1 MENKKPIAAGKSSF
15 NLIDRE
21 KFLASLSMSRVIVVY
36 YSGSGHTKRQAEA
49 VCQGAASVDGID
61 AELLTTDEAIERLDD
76 LDNAD
81 GIIFGCPTYMGNI
94 AAEMK
99 RFMEVAAKKWFTQ
112 SWKNKIGGA
121 FTNSSSFSGDKLN
134 TLMGLTINALQHGMI
149 YVGTGMLPAAND
161 SESMNSV
168 DGPGPEVHNRVG
180 SFVGPMAASFQ
191 VDPDKAPPQGDIETA
206 RAYGQRV
213 AEITRQFE
221 AGRS

>member
-1 MENKKPIAAGKSSF
+1 MAQVMI
-15 NLIDRE
+15 
-21 KFLASLSMSRVIVVY
+21 VY
-36 YSGSGHTKRQAEA
+36 YSGFGHTKRQAEA
-49 VCQGAASVDGID
+49 VTRGAASVDGID
-61 AELLTTDEAIERLDD
+61 AELLTSEEAIERLDD
-76 LDNAD
+76 LDEAD

-112 SWKNKIGGA
+112 SWKDKIGGA

-149 YVGTGMLPAAND
+149 YVGTGMLPAANNPA
-161 SESMNSV
+161 SMENV
-168 DGPGPEVHNRVG
+168 DGPGPTVHNRVG

-206 RAYGQRV
+206 EAYGKRI
-213 AEITRQFE
+213 AEITRQFV